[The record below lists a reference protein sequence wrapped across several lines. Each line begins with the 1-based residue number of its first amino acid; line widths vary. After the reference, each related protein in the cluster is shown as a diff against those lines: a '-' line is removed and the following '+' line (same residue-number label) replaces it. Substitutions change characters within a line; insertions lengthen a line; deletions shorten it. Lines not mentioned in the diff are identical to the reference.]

1 MALALALHD
10 LRHLMQYMLGF
21 VLLTLVFSTAAWP
34 RVVIDQLLGN
44 RIDMPAVFGVFVAG
58 LGLVTLVDYLR
69 QPKQSFKALFFL
81 NHNFDHNALVEQAQ
95 TVATWPQMLV
105 GWGTLALS
113 YVIFSTDLID
123 RSANWRN
130 MVHSD
135 LSREGLLLLLVAIF
149 IVPLVNYLIPLVTP
163 HLPDPDVVRWATP
176 GNVSQEWR
184 REVNRGL
191 STEWTP
197 PSEQTV
203 RQMATA
209 TVRYVPDSH
218 ASALLRTYQVIHAPG
233 DEKTAK
239 QVKIVLD
246 RLRYQA
252 VSSEATYMLLILS
265 FHTTLPLI
273 RKCLEKAH
281 QVIGLLATDVNLP
294 DDLPEL
300 TSLQLVDYRS
310 GSSEQLYTAFG
321 FFGDDTET
329 ARAVLAEKLL
339 PVNLAQTGENR
350 DLGRVISYLVILLYI
365 SLIYTTYVLARLAI
379 FHIPLVPMP
388 EAFQSEALGVAGLLL
403 INLLFIWFAMGVRH
417 GVARIHSKLFILVA
431 GTVPVIIALIELVTR
446 LPPQVKL
453 TLLST
458 ELLTIHLGVTQA
470 LTFIGLYSLVLLIL
484 VSTFFGQPHLL
495 NSPKAHALGLHR
507 VKPNWSLMN
516 GSLVVVTLLL
526 LVSLISSSR

>member
-1 MALALALHD
+1 MSSTFLSYSRKLYYFAESLALPLQQRGLSVWFDIQQLEPGVNWQADIEAGLRGCTSVTLVASRSALASTFVSKEWRHALENGKPIFVVLYERVHLPVELRQRALIVDCRSNFDWGVQSLIAQFQNPDRKYRPTTWLPRLPGSVRRMALALALHD

-252 VSSEATYMLLILS
+252 VSSEATY
-265 FHTTLPLI
+265 
-273 RKCLEKAH
+273 
-281 QVIGLLATDVNLP
+281 
-294 DDLPEL
+294 
-300 TSLQLVDYRS
+300 
-310 GSSEQLYTAFG
+310 
-321 FFGDDTET
+321 
-329 ARAVLAEKLL
+329 
-339 PVNLAQTGENR
+339 
-350 DLGRVISYLVILLYI
+350 
-365 SLIYTTYVLARLAI
+365 
-379 FHIPLVPMP
+379 
-388 EAFQSEALGVAGLLL
+388 
-403 INLLFIWFAMGVRH
+403 
-417 GVARIHSKLFILVA
+417 
-431 GTVPVIIALIELVTR
+431 
-446 LPPQVKL
+446 
-453 TLLST
+453 
-458 ELLTIHLGVTQA
+458 
-470 LTFIGLYSLVLLIL
+470 
-484 VSTFFGQPHLL
+484 
-495 NSPKAHALGLHR
+495 
-507 VKPNWSLMN
+507 
-516 GSLVVVTLLL
+516 
-526 LVSLISSSR
+526 